1 MPLISVIGLPTKLC
15 AFGMKYA
22 TSETIIQAKISLVR
36 LWDGFSLSNLR
47 PLNSPLKLK
56 GPSKGRA
63 PVPDRPP
70 SRSSSGLNQPF
81 VISTMQRYWCVAGI
95 RLVAIIACW
104 IRNQHCRTTDTFSLL
119 RRTIAKLIN
128 NILPDEIHAMH
139 DSDGRWRK
147 FHCCLSCPFEPQG
160 PTISIIQLHS
170 RFNQYTT
177 KISLNWLSRYAKV

>member
-56 GPSKGRA
+56 GPEQRSGLQSRA
-63 PVPDRPP
+63 RPP
-70 SRSSSGLNQPF
+70 SGSSSGLNQPF

-128 NILPDEIHAMH
+128 NILPDEIHAMR

-147 FHCCLSCPFEPQG
+147 FHCCLSSPFELESH
-160 PTISIIQLHS
+160 TIYII
-170 RFNQYTT
+170 
-177 KISLNWLSRYAKV
+177 